1 MLTLHSA
8 METKH
13 SSSSSSHYYCAE
25 QLLTFIIGLSCLLL
39 EAFLITT
46 IHVAADSTGENY
58 YFPSSNVNGNLSSYY
73 ENPEYSLHP
82 YSNFQLCNNESLLQ
96 ALNSEKRLYGRSL
109 DINSDHR
116 TEYPYILYFQL
127 FFVISA
133 DELCTRSN
141 ASTPSYYLSLVA
153 FKGYGKGQDPNKGQV
168 VWTANVDSPV
178 GESACLELN
187 AGDTNLKLVDYDRN
201 GPDRVVW
208 QTNTSTPANASLT
221 ITYEGN
227 IVLFTNVSTD
237 PSDSTTLQQQIL
249 WQSYEQPTDTLMVL
263 QALRP
268 GMNLTAASTESGN
281 KTASH
286 KLAMENGTLTLYTKI
301 QYKALNNN
309 TSKSTADYRGYGSPY
324 FVWSVNGTQD
334 MSRASFL
341 FPPPPS
347 VSSVSRWHTG
357 ATGEVSRTGVGKSFR
372 LRSSSSS

>member
-96 ALNSEKRLYGRSL
+96 ALNNDKRLYGRTTGIYSA
-109 DINSDHR
+109 HR
-116 TEYPYILYFQL
+116 FEYPYILYFQL
-127 FFVISA
+127 FFIIPA
-133 DELCTRSN
+133 DELCAKNN

-153 FKGYGKGQDPNKGQV
+153 FKGYGKVQDPNKGQV

-227 IVLFTNVSTD
+227 LVLFTNTAG
-237 PSDSTTLQQQIL
+237 PNDSMLSENIL
-249 WQSYEQPTDTLMVL
+249 WQSYEHPTDTLMVL

-268 GMNLTAASTESGN
+268 GYNLTASESDSN
-281 KTASH
+281 KTANYT
-286 KLAMENGTLTLYTKI
+286 LAIGPSGTVALYVKMGYKSLYNHTSNNSTVNDTSYEYPYWVWNLSDTSI
-301 QYKALNNN
+301 QDTVVLCWYL
-309 TSKSTADYRGYGSPY
+309 SIKSQLQLDILPSAYGL
-324 FVWSVNGTQD
+324 VDN
-334 MSRASFL
+334 
-341 FPPPPS
+341 
-347 VSSVSRWHTG
+347 
-357 ATGEVSRTGVGKSFR
+357 E
-372 LRSSSSS
+372 

>member
-1 MLTLHSA
+1 MITTMA
-8 METKH
+8 
-13 SSSSSSHYYCAE
+13 C
-25 QLLTFIIGLSCLLL
+25 FLL
-39 EAFLITT
+39 EVFIITT
-46 IHVAADSTGENY
+46 IHVAADSTAENY
-58 YFPSSNVNGNLSSYY
+58 YFPSSNVNGSLFSYY
-73 ENPEYSLHP
+73 QSPQYSSGTSI
-82 YSNFQLCNNESLLQ
+82 YSNFQICNNQSLLQ
-96 ALNSEKRLYGRSL
+96 ALNSEKMLYGRSL
-109 DINSDHR
+109 DIYSAHL

-227 IVLFTNVSTD
+227 LVLFTNTAG
-237 PSDSTTLQQQIL
+237 PNDSMLSENIL
-249 WQSYEQPTDTLMVL
+249 WQSYEHPTDTLMVL

-268 GMNLTAASTESGN
+268 GYNLTASESDSN
-281 KTASH
+281 KTANYT
-286 KLAMENGTLTLYTKI
+286 LAIGPSGTVALYVKMGYKSLYNHTSNNSTVNYTSYEYPYWVWTLNG
-301 QYKALNNN
+301 APS
-309 TSKSTADYRGYGSPY
+309 TSIGDAMVLCWYDDNKSSLELDILPSA
-324 FVWSVNGTQD
+324 NGLVD
-334 MSRASFL
+334 N
-341 FPPPPS
+341 
-347 VSSVSRWHTG
+347 
-357 ATGEVSRTGVGKSFR
+357 E
-372 LRSSSSS
+372 

>member
-1 MLTLHSA
+1 

-25 QLLTFIIGLSCLLL
+25 KLLTLITAMACLLL

-46 IHVAADSTGENY
+46 IHVAANSTGENY

-127 FFVISA
+127 FFIIPA
-133 DELCTRSN
+133 DELCAKNN

-153 FKGYGKGQDPNKGQV
+153 FKGYGKVQDPNKGQV

-227 IVLFTNVSTD
+227 LVLFTNTAG
-237 PSDSTTLQQQIL
+237 PNDSMLSENIL
-249 WQSYEQPTDTLMVL
+249 WQSYEHPTDTLMVL

-268 GMNLTAASTESGN
+268 GYNLTASESDSN
-281 KTASH
+281 KTANYT
-286 KLAMENGTLTLYTKI
+286 LAIGPSGTVALYAKMGYKSLYNHTSNNSTVNDTSYEYPYWVWNLSDTSI
-301 QYKALNNN
+301 QDTVVLCWYL
-309 TSKSTADYRGYGSPY
+309 SIKSQLQLDILPSAYGL
-324 FVWSVNGTQD
+324 VDN
-334 MSRASFL
+334 
-341 FPPPPS
+341 
-347 VSSVSRWHTG
+347 
-357 ATGEVSRTGVGKSFR
+357 E
-372 LRSSSSS
+372 